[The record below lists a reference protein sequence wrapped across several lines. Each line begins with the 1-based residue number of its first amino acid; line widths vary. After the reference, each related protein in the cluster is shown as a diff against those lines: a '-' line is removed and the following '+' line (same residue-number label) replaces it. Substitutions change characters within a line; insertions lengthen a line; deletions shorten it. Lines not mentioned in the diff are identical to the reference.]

1 MRKFFFITSLI
12 ILYFIITTIYPFI
25 NSIQETVQTNITE
38 NEPTYS
44 TESETAYSHHD
55 DDATLNYEKL
65 MYEQEME
72 QSSNDVDIVELYA
85 NQFTELEN
93 DILEELDLLRAE
105 VVEQLG
111 EDMNAL
117 TFGVKLL
124 EYESKIRNIEAYADQ
139 QFATL
144 YEQMVDELSQNNLS
158 MEIAEDFEKKYDTT
172 KRRVQR
178 EILKEARHLLGDK
191 IE

>member
-55 DDATLNYEKL
+55 DDATLDYEKL

>member
-55 DDATLNYEKL
+55 DDATLDYEKL

-72 QSSNDVDIVELYA
+72 QSSNDVDIVEIYA

-172 KRRVQR
+172 KRQVQR

>member
-12 ILYFIITTIYPFI
+12 ILYFIITTIYPSI

-44 TESETAYSHHD
+44 TESETAYSHYD
-55 DDATLNYEKL
+55 DDATLDYEKL

-72 QSSNDVDIVELYA
+72 QSSNDTDIVELYA

>member
-72 QSSNDVDIVELYA
+72 QSSNDTDIVELYA

>member
-72 QSSNDVDIVELYA
+72 QSSNDVDIVEIYA

-172 KRRVQR
+172 KRQVQR

>member
-55 DDATLNYEKL
+55 DDATLDYEKL

-72 QSSNDVDIVELYA
+72 QSSNDTDIVELYA

>member
-72 QSSNDVDIVELYA
+72 QSSNDTDIVELYA

-105 VVEQLG
+105 VVEQLR

>member
-72 QSSNDVDIVELYA
+72 QSSNDTDIVELYA

-172 KRRVQR
+172 KRQVQR